1 MCRFFMMLLFSSSV
15 VPDLCNP
22 MDCSTPGFPVLH
34 HLQEFAQTHVQW
46 AGDAIQPSHAL
57 SSLSSNL
64 TCTGPFQGPVS
75 NFLFKVLILF
85 FQEGSLNK
93 LQGPTQPRSAPGYT
107 PLVIKSWEKES
118 HTTLDLYW
126 QGLEA
131 MWITRVMK
139 EWQNHWSNWGR
150 FSRKENKLYT
160 WQQTQGTCW
169 WWVIFTTESLSGS
182 IGLLL

>member
-1 MCRFFMMLLFSSSV
+1 MPDSLWPHGLQHARFPCPSPLPGVCSNSCPLSWWCHPTISCSV
-15 VPDLCNP
+15 IP
-22 MDCSTPGFPVLH
+22 F
-34 HLQEFAQTHVQW
+34 
-46 AGDAIQPSHAL
+46 
-57 SSLSSNL
+57 SSNL
-64 TCTGPFQGPVS
+64 TCTGPFQGPLS
-75 NFLFKVLILF
+75 NFVFKVLILF

-93 LQGPTQPRSAPGYT
+93 LQGPTKPRSAPGYT
-107 PLVIKSWEKES
+107 PLVIKSREKES

-126 QGLEA
+126 QGLDT

-139 EWQNHWSNWGR
+139 EWQNHWSNWGS

-169 WWVIFTTESLSGS
+169 WWVILTTESLSGS